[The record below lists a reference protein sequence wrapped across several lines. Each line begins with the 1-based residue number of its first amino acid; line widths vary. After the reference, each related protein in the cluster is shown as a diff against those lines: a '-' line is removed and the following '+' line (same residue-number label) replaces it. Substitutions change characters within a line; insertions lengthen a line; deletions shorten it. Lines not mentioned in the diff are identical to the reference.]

1 MKFGQTVIS
10 YIFAAI
16 SGICFVSGLAV
27 LSDDRFGRKAV
38 V

>member
-1 MKFGQTVIS
+1 MNVRQTVIS

-27 LSDDRFGRKAV
+27 LSDGGR
-38 V
+38 